1 MKNEIIHTHKG
12 KQCTWAGGQSVIVC
26 THRLADCYSSF
37 SLSLHC
43 LCNVFSPFFSVAH
56 AAHLPFSMPSY
67 GLLFVYSFFTLPLA
81 RRFELFTHGSLPFR
95 LVRGVSWNVVV
106 ASVRTANFINH
117 LNIALVARKM
127 LMQMFIG
134 VY

>member
-1 MKNEIIHTHKG
+1 M
-12 KQCTWAGGQSVIVC
+12 IVC